1 VRRGWLAPL
10 TGVVFVVLVVIAFSI
25 AGEPPEAD
33 SSSQEIVDFYVD
45 NKDSVSTGAFVATL
59 AVLFLVFFANHLRR
73 VLEAAGDAALSA
85 TVLVGAAMMAVGVAI
100 DSTISLA
107 LAQAAE
113 DIEATSVQTLQALWD
128 NDFLPIALGTVVF
141 LISAGISI
149 VRTAAVPRWLGW
161 VALVLAVL
169 GVTPLGFVAF
179 LGAGVWILVVSV
191 VLALRARRADATPT
205 SARA

>member
-1 VRRGWLAPL
+1 MRSGWLAPL
-10 TGVVFVVLVVIAFSI
+10 TGVVFVVLVVIAFTI
-25 AGEPPEAD
+25 AGEPPDAD

-45 NKDSVSTGAFVATL
+45 NKDSVSIGAFVATL
-59 AVLFLVFFANHLRR
+59 AVLFLIFFANHLRR
-73 VLEAAGDAALSA
+73 VLDAAGDAALSA

-107 LAQAAE
+107 LAQAAD

-128 NDFLPIALGTVVF
+128 NDFLPIALGTVAF

-149 VRTAAVPRWLGW
+149 LQTAALPKWLGW
-161 VALVLAVL
+161 VALVLAVI

-179 LGAGVWILVVSV
+179 LGSGIWILVVSV
-191 VLALRARRADATPT
+191 MLALRARQADAPPT
-205 SARA
+205 SA

>member
-1 VRRGWLAPL
+1 MRRGWLAPL